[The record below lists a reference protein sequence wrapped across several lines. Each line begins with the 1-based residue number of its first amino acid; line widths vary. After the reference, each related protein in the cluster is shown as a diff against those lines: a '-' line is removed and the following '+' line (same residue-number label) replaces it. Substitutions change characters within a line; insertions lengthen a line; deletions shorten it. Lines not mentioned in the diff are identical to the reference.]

1 MTQSNNIPTG
11 PLQGIKVLD
20 LSAVVSG
27 PLTATLLGDQGA
39 SVIKVERL
47 GAGDIQR
54 HVGSKRNDFSGF
66 FHILNRGKKSIAL
79 DLSQKS
85 AIAIIHKLAKNV
97 DVVIQN
103 FRPGVVDRLGIGYS
117 QLSAINDQLIYLSI
131 SGFGQTGPQANKRA
145 YDPIIQSYSGM
156 ASVQGLKRG
165 QGPEQVNQLIIDKL
179 TAYTGSQAIT
189 AALYSRS
196 QTGKGQHIEL
206 SMLDTAAAF
215 LWPDAGAD
223 NILQGD
229 GIDHMPAIGGSGQ
242 LTEYADGWG
251 ATMVLTDEEFQGL
264 CRVYGLPEFA
274 QDPRFDTVAK
284 RLQNRPAFLAVFDTQ
299 VKQAATGLSL
309 KQVEQ
314 RFMEEHVPFA
324 ILRQLHQLP
333 DDAQF
338 IHNQV
343 FRESVHPVAGHLRET
358 RPAPQFSQTPAMAG
372 GPAPLVGQHSED
384 ILESIGM
391 SDQLDDLVKSGVV
404 GI

>member
-1 MTQSNNIPTG
+1 MQGDNKPAG
-11 PLQGIKVLD
+11 PLKGIKILD

-54 HVGSKRNDFSGF
+54 HVGSKRNEFSGF

-79 DLSQKS
+79 DLSKKS
-85 AIAIIHKLAKNV
+85 AIEIVYKLAEEV
-97 DVVIQN
+97 DVVVQN

-117 QLSAINDQLIYLSI
+117 QLSAINDKVIYLSI

-145 YDPIIQSYSGM
+145 YDPIIQSYSAM

-196 QTGKGQHIEL
+196 QSGQGQHIEL

-229 GIDHMPAIGGSGQ
+229 NIDHMPAIGGSGQ
-242 LTEYADGWG
+242 LTEFADGWG
-251 ATMVLTDEEFQGL
+251 ATMVLSDAEFQGL
-264 CRVYGLPEFA
+264 CRVYDLPEFA
-274 QDPRFDTVAK
+274 IDPRFNTVAK
-284 RLQNRPAFLAVFDTQ
+284 RLLNRSEFLAVFDTQ
-299 VKQAATGLSL
+299 VKQSATKLSL
-309 KQVEQ
+309 VQAEQ

-324 ILRQLHQLP
+324 ILRELHQLP
-333 DDAQF
+333 DDPQF

-343 FRESVHPVAGHLRET
+343 FHEAVHPVAGHLREA
-358 RPAPQFSQTPAMAG
+358 RPAPLFSQTPASVG
-372 GPAPLVGQHSED
+372 GPAPTVGQHSED
-384 ILESIGM
+384 ILNSIGM
-391 SDQLDDLVKSGVV
+391 SDQLDDLVNEGVV
-404 GI
+404 GV